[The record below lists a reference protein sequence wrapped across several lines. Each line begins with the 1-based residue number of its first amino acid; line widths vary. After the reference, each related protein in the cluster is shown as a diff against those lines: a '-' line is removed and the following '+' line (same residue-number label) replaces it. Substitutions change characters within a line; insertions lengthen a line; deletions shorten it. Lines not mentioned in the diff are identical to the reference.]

1 MWLIKYFVVAATII
15 SIIALTFFDMSIEV
29 FMHNMSLI
37 LTLIAVLF
45 FLSVLA
51 KIAWKILA
59 IMVACILI
67 VVILNYFGIFE
78 VSIKGFTEFF
88 KALFRSE
95 ERRVG
100 IECRL

>member
-37 LTLIAVLF
+37 LTLIAALF
-45 FLSVLA
+45 ILSVLA

-78 VSIKGFTEFF
+78 EIGRAHV
-88 KALFRSE
+88 
-95 ERRVG
+95 
-100 IECRL
+100 